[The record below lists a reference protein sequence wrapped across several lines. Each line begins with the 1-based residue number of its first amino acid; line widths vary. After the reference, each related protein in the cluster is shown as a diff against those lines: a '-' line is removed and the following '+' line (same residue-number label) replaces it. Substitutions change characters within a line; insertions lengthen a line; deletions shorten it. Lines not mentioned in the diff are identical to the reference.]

1 MIMIMMSERRVSSLD
16 QNGDRML
23 WEDLSEYNTVEV
35 LLASCLIH
43 EQQGNLQTEKVGYD
57 EEPDGDVP

>member
-1 MIMIMMSERRVSSLD
+1 
-16 QNGDRML
+16 ML

-35 LLASCLIH
+35 LLASSLIH